1 MKKIRET
8 FVHLVGIFLFGLV
21 YGGGEKGKKKRLAT
35 GLINEAQCEP
45 FIQTDCSVSW
55 NVSFMILEF

>member
-21 YGGGEKGKKKRLAT
+21 YGGGERGKKETRNRIDKRGPVRT
-35 GLINEAQCEP
+35 VY
-45 FIQTDCSVSW
+45 TDR
-55 NVSFMILEF
+55 L

>member
-21 YGGGEKGKKKRLAT
+21 YGGGKKGKKKETRNRIDKRGPVRTVYTDRL
-35 GLINEAQCEP
+35 
-45 FIQTDCSVSW
+45 
-55 NVSFMILEF
+55 